1 MTNKHYE
8 ICSVSFVIRK
18 LKIKISL
25 VAKIVKKDSSSI
37 PGLGRSPGE
46 GNGNPLQY
54 ARLEKSMDK
63 GAWCVTYSPWDFKE
77 SDITDWL
84 TYTLTQHIY

>member
-18 LKIKISL
+18 LKIKTSL
-25 VAKIVKKDSSSI
+25 VAQVVKKDSSSI

-63 GAWCVTYSPWDFKE
+63 GA
-77 SDITDWL
+77 
-84 TYTLTQHIY
+84 

>member
-1 MTNKHYE
+1 MTNEHYE

-63 GAWCVTYSPWDFKE
+63 GA
-77 SDITDWL
+77 
-84 TYTLTQHIY
+84 